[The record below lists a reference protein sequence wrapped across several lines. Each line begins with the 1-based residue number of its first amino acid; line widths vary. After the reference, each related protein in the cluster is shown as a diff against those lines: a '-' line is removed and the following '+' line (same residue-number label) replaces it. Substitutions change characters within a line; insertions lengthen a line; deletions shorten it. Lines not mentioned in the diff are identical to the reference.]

1 MAEAVYLLCG
11 IASVACTVLLLR
23 GYLESR
29 SKLLFWSSLCFGGL
43 ALNNILLFV
52 DLVMVPTVD
61 LSVIRSILALV
72 AMMTLLFGLVWERQ

>member
-11 IASVACTVLLLR
+11 ITSVACTLLLVR
-23 GYLESR
+23 GYLASK

-43 ALNNILLFV
+43 ALNNVLLFV
-52 DLVMVPTVD
+52 DLVIVPATNLGLV
-61 LSVIRSILALV
+61 RSALALV

>member
-11 IASVACTVLLLR
+11 ITSVACTLLLVR
-23 GYLESR
+23 GYLASK

-43 ALNNILLFV
+43 ALNNVLLFV
-52 DLVMVPTVD
+52 DLVIVPATNLGLV
-61 LSVIRSILALV
+61 RSTLALV

>member
-11 IASVACTVLLLR
+11 ITSVACTLLLVR
-23 GYLESR
+23 GYLASK

-43 ALNNILLFV
+43 ALNNVLLFV
-52 DLVMVPTVD
+52 DLVMVPATNLGLV
-61 LSVIRSILALV
+61 RSTLALA